1 MAADGAVGGGVWTT
15 GLSAICGGGG
25 GGTVVAIVAA
35 SGVGGGGAAGGFA
48 GGCGGAM
55 SAVFWGVE
63 VGPVVC
69 RGNAMVAGYDSMIV
83 AFGSVSSRLVDF
95 SEAGVRSADVA
106 RIVAFGSNVCGAIS
120 KPPSK
125 VQNFCPSSGN
135 VRLHFGQLFIHETS

>member
-1 MAADGAVGGGVWTT
+1 MTAPSTAG
-15 GLSAICGGGG
+15 GGGG

-35 SGVGGGGAAGGFA
+35 SGGGGGAAGGLT
-48 GGCGGAM
+48 GGCGGAR
-55 SAVFWGVE
+55 SAVFFGAD

-69 RGNAMVAGYDSMIV
+69 RGRAIVAGYDSMIV

-95 SEAGVRSADVA
+95 SEAGVKSADVA
-106 RIVAFGSNVCGAIS
+106 RIVALGSNVCGAIS

>member
-1 MAADGAVGGGVWTT
+1 MMAPSTT
-15 GLSAICGGGG
+15 GGGGG

-35 SGVGGGGAAGGFA
+35 SGGGGGGGGATGGFA
-48 GGCGGAM
+48 GGCGGGAR
-55 SAVFWGVE
+55 SAVFFGAD

-69 RGNAMVAGYDSMIV
+69 RGRAIVAGYDSMIV

-106 RIVAFGSNVCGAIS
+106 RIVALGSNVCGAIS